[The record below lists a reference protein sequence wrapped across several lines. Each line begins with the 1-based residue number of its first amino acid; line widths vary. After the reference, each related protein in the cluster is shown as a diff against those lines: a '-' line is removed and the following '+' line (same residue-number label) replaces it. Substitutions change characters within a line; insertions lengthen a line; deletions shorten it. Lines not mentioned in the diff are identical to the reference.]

1 MNPGSTLLGDVLL
14 LCIAGLM
21 IAHTL
26 SLISRK
32 RLLLLD
38 PLFAFW
44 AGILVIYVGQPL
56 SYRQIFIEWHSEE
69 LFETTLG
76 WTLLG
81 LLCVLCGY
89 EWSLGMR
96 LGLKLP
102 QAPAQLSPVKLSTA
116 GYGLIFL
123 GVLGYLYLFASAG
136 GVNEWLSVARGGTD
150 YETISAYVAQLTDLL
165 PLGVVLLL
173 FQMHFHPAPLP
184 KQIALWLLAALIWW
198 WFLYLGS
205 RSRLIGFTIGGM
217 GAYYLPRRKS
227 PPLALAGAVFL
238 ALFILSNFQGSYR
251 DKFTNLSLNLD
262 QIDMHE
268 ARETVFPFFL
278 GGDPTLQADAVSSG
292 IEFNCVMSV
301 VELVPDKVPYNYGYG
316 YLELFTRWIP
326 RAVWPDKFYPQMEA
340 VQGVLREAQLSG
352 ANVRDTDIL
361 MGPAFTFVG
370 HWYYVAGPIGLIFG
384 GLLTGVLFQIIRTIY
399 DRGNQSEGDI
409 LIYVSLIGIGFSEAA
424 STPLAWLSTLPFVLG
439 PLALILFLCRA
450 PSEKWKPQD
459 SSLWPGI
466 GTTGLNRT

>member
-1 MNPGSTLLGDVLL
+1 M
-14 LCIAGLM
+14 
-21 IAHTL
+21 
-26 SLISRK
+26 
-32 RLLLLD
+32 LLD

-56 SYRQIFIEWHSEE
+56 SYRQIFVEWHSEE
-69 LFETTLG
+69 LLETTLG

-81 LLCVLCGY
+81 LLCVLWGY
-89 EWSLGMR
+89 EWNLGVR

-102 QAPAQLSPVKLSTA
+102 QAPVQLSPVKLSIA
-116 GYGLIFL
+116 GYGLVFL

-150 YETISAYVAQLTDLL
+150 YENTSAYVAQLTDLL
-165 PLGVVLLL
+165 PLGVILLL
-173 FQMHFHPAPLP
+173 FQMHFHRAPLP
-184 KQIALWLLAALIWW
+184 KQIALWFLAVLVWW

-227 PPLALAGAVFL
+227 PPLVLAGVVFL

-268 ARETVFPFFL
+268 ARGTVFPFFL
-278 GGDPTLQADAVSSG
+278 GGDQALQADAVSPG

-326 RAVWPDKFYPQMEA
+326 RALWPDKFYPQIEA

-370 HWYYVAGPIGLIFG
+370 HWFYVGGPIGLILG
-384 GLLTGVLFQIIRTIY
+384 GLLTGVLFRIIRTIY
-399 DRGNQSEGDI
+399 DRGNRNEGDI

-424 STPLAWLSTLPFVLG
+424 STPLAWLSTLPLRAGTARADFV
-439 PLALILFLCRA
+439 
-450 PSEKWKPQD
+450 
-459 SSLWPGI
+459 SLPCV
-466 GTTGLNRT
+466 L

>member
-56 SYRQIFIEWHSEE
+56 SYRQIFIEWHSEK

-81 LLCVLCGY
+81 LLCVLWGY
-89 EWSLGMR
+89 EWNLGVR

-102 QAPAQLSPVKLSTA
+102 QSPAKLSPVKLTLA
-116 GYGLIFL
+116 GYGLVFL

-136 GVNEWLSVARGGTD
+136 GVNEWLSVGRGGTD
-150 YETISAYVAQLTDLL
+150 NENVSGYVAQSADLL

-184 KQIALWLLAALIWW
+184 KQIALWFLAALIWW

-217 GAYYLPRRKS
+217 GATYLPGRKS

-238 ALFILSNFQGSYR
+238 ALFILSNFQEAYR

-262 QIDMHE
+262 QIDMRE
-268 ARETVFPFFL
+268 ARDSALPFFL

-326 RAVWPDKFYPQMEA
+326 RAIWPDKFYPQMEA
-340 VQGVLREAQLSG
+340 LQGVLREAQLSQ
-352 ANVRDTDIL
+352 ANVRDTNIL

-370 HWYYVAGPIGLIFG
+370 HWFYVAGPLGLIFG
-384 GLLTGVLFQIIRTIY
+384 GLLTGVLFRTIRTIY
-399 DRGNQSEGDI
+399 DRGNRSEGDI

-424 STPLAWLSTLPFVLG
+424 STPLAWLSTLPFALG

-450 PSEKWKPQD
+450 PSEKISCEAKA
-459 SSLWPGI
+459 L
-466 GTTGLNRT
+466 